1 MEFRK
6 NDLVTLEI
14 EDCGIDGEGIGKA
27 DGFTVFVKDAVIGD
41 TVTAKIIKAKKNY
54 GYGRLMEVLK
64 PSPYRVEPK
73 CEFARQCGGCQ
84 LQALSYD
91 QQLVFKTNKVKGHL
105 ERIGGFTDIPMEP
118 IIGMD
123 ELFHY
128 RNKAQFPVGRNK
140 EGKIVT
146 GFYAGRT
153 HNIIENRDCA
163 LGVAE
168 NKEVLDRVIAHME
181 KYGIEPYNEA
191 TGKGLVR
198 HVLIRYGYFT
208 KEVMVCLILN
218 GNKIPKEEQLVKS
231 LCEIPGMTSITINV
245 NKKHSNV
252 ILGEEIRL
260 LWGQE
265 YITDRIGDISYQISP
280 LSFYQVNPM
289 QTQKLYAKALEYA
302 DLHGQETVWDLYCG
316 IGTIS
321 LFLAQ
326 KAKFVRGVEI
336 VPAAIE
342 NAKENAKLNGLENT
356 EFFVGKA
363 EEVLPREYKKNGVY
377 ADVIVVDP
385 PRKGCDE
392 TLLETMIEMNP
403 ERIVYVSCDSA
414 TLARDLKYLCE
425 RGYELRKVCP
435 VDQFGMTVHVE
446 TVVLLSH
453 KKPDGHINVKIEF
466 GEGEGK
472 VPLDNIAKR
481 AETYK
486 PKERVTYKMIKEYIE
501 AKYGFKVHTAYI
513 AEVKRDLGLPMY
525 DAFNAV
531 EELKQPRKHPTAEKV
546 EAIKDALKHFEVI

>member
-64 PSPYRVEPK
+64 PSPYRVELK

-218 GNKIPKEEQLVKS
+218 GNKIPKEELLVKS

-302 DLHGQETVWDLYCG
+302 DLHGEETVWDLYCG

-392 TLLETMIEMNP
+392 TLLETMVEMNP
-403 ERIVYVSCDSA
+403 DRIVYVSCDSA

-446 TVVLLSH
+446 TVVLLSQQ
-453 KKPDGHINVKIEF
+453 KPDDTIEIDLDLDELDATSAELKATYQEIKDYVLKESGLKVSSLYISQVKRKCGIEV
-466 GEGEGK
+466 GENYNLPKSENAR
-472 VPLDNIAKR
+472 VPQC
-481 AETYK
+481 
-486 PKERVTYKMIKEYIE
+486 PKEKE
-501 AKYGFKVHTAYI
+501 
-513 AEVKRDLGLPMY
+513 D
-525 DAFNAV
+525 
-531 EELKQPRKHPTAEKV
+531 
-546 EAIKDALKHFEVI
+546 AIKAALKYFAMI